1 MIKKKLP
8 KKLLPLKPKEK
19 QVKTRLLI
27 ILMKKIKSQL
37 PIVIWF
43 TGLSGSGKT
52 TIANKIYQILIQKGY
67 KTELIDGD
75 KFRDKNTDFSKNGI
89 IINNRNIITLC
100 EKLLHTND
108 FIIVSVISPFN
119 STRNEARAKLEK
131 KYIEVYIKVSLK
143 TVIKR
148 DTKGYYKKAL
158 SGKIDHF
165 IGIDPITPYEKPTNP
180 EIIIN
185 TDSEEIAENAKYNY
199 DVTIHMRPDYLLTIN
214 SNEASSPEASHSYRV
229 FI

>member
-8 KKLLPLKPKEK
+8 KKLLLLKPKEK

-37 PIVIWF
+37 PVVIWF

-158 SGKIDHF
+158 NGKIDNF
-165 IGIDPITPYEKPTNP
+165 IGINPNAPYEIPTNP
-180 EIIIN
+180 EIILN
-185 TDSEEIAENAKYNY
+185 TDIESEEQSLQKLC
-199 DVTIHMRPDYLLTIN
+199 DYLIN
-214 SNEASSPEASHSYRV
+214 MK
-229 FI
+229 

>member
-8 KKLLPLKPKEK
+8 KKLLLLKPKEK

-27 ILMKKIKSQL
+27 ILIKKIKSQL

-158 SGKIDHF
+158 SGKIDSF
-165 IGIDPITPYEKPTNP
+165 IGIDPNTPYEIPTNP
-180 EIIIN
+180 EIILN
-185 TDSEEIAENAKYNY
+185 TDIESEEQSLQKLL
-199 DVTIHMRPDYLLTIN
+199 DYLIN
-214 SNEASSPEASHSYRV
+214 MK
-229 FI
+229 